1 MSTIY
6 HNITK
11 GILNITEPFELLDSY
26 SSGDNICYST
36 TSFGYLNSISEEKIE
51 EIINELSLRK
61 ESDIFHEDYFSSP

>member
-11 GILNITEPFELLDSY
+11 GVLNITEPFELIESY

-36 TSFGYLNSISEEKIE
+36 TSFGYLNEVAKEKME
-51 EIINELSLRK
+51 EIIKELSGRK
-61 ESDIFHEDYFSSP
+61 ENDIFNEDYFSSP